1 MKKSIAL
8 MALTGILTLSACG
21 QNGTTPVTCTAPQV
35 EQNGVCVT
43 PVTQRVLTFTVT
55 GVSTAVPVTVTKT
68 DGTIV
73 GTYSVTN
80 GQKLEL
86 PAGSYTVTP
95 SAVAGYTNNGA
106 QTVNLTE
113 GNGTVTLAYAAAPG
127 TQTAVLTIDLVGAA
141 TAPVTIKDASGAVV
155 SGYNNAYVRDGETI
169 TLARGQYT
177 VLGGNTMTAVAPT
190 EAKAADLR
198 NGNATVVLNY
208 TTNEA
213 RTGAFYV
220 NAAGQRVYFN
230 ADPAKLRAD
239 IAARKFRFSSW
250 LENRDGGINVGNG
263 TVTGVP
269 TDAERTE
276 YAPINTQNIVGAYTE
291 YNDNGVWRP
300 VVNSEVQMEILEQ
313 RGNVRFAAADDQDR
327 STMPALDITSNALSS
342 RSWTNLSTDPN
353 YIPYPNSA
361 TYPAYNR
368 TGVAAPNTTG
378 YTWAALNHDPKF
390 ATPGAD
396 GIAASARIRAIGFVN
411 GIEIDKQFLNKNYVA
426 SAQVEVIKEVVV
438 LDQRQTDVVVRSL
451 DDTNPT
457 YEPGQEV
464 GIRIRIV
471 NRGQAA
477 ANNIS
482 LTDAVQSGDLQNYA
496 IGFSPALQAYARA
509 QGFTNLT
516 TTDDTF
522 KATLPTLA
530 AGETRSIVFVAT
542 GARDGTYC
550 DTATIDSYVNG
561 LGQLSPAYVDTAAGH
576 INREGNPAAG
586 LAANVDA
593 TCFTV
598 KGVPALSIVKE
609 LVDANGRVIPNN
621 TQVARN
627 QDVRI
632 RVTVRNGGSGVA
644 QGITVQDRLTS
655 GDAAAHSISLLGG
668 EGTATL
674 QGNDGFNWNIGSL
687 PAGGV
692 AQYTFAARGS
702 VDGTYCDT
710 VTLASTNVTP
720 ANTTSSACFK
730 VATAQLEISK
740 TNDPRVDLAGGDSYT
755 STIIVR
761 NTGTLAAQNIV
772 VRDLLGRLNSNQA
785 VQVNFASGR
794 YVLVVRDPA
803 TGELREETTPGGVV
817 VEGAAPN
824 ATVRTLGRATPDT
837 GITLNPGESIVLNV
851 VSTIPAGTA
860 PGQYCNVATVTAAP
874 NVVFTN
880 NRAEACVSIVPRVAI
895 QTELFDSVDLI
906 APAQSTL
913 FTAIGFNENQST
925 EDLINNVFSFNV
937 GVPEGAAAN
946 AAGVFTASG
955 MKVYYD
961 PTALDQTSG
970 QVIFTLPGAGTDT
983 QDITAQ
989 ATIQPNPATGRFTVN
1004 LPSNFGIAPGGAVFV
1019 TFNGQAPATATVG
1032 SYNTFMSWNSNG
1044 RVSGVAKTG
1053 TSQEDT
1059 TVRRQ

>member
-1 MKKSIAL
+1 MKKSISL
-8 MALTGILTLSACG
+8 MALTGILTLASCG
-21 QNGTTPVTCTAPQV
+21 QNGTTPVSCTAPQV
-35 EQNGVCVT
+35 EQNGTCVT
-43 PVTQRVLTFTVT
+43 P
-55 GVSTAVPVTVTKT
+55 
-68 DGTIV
+68 D
-73 GTYSVTN
+73 
-80 GQKLEL
+80 
-86 PAGSYTVTP
+86 
-95 SAVAGYTNNGA
+95 
-106 QTVNLTE
+106 
-113 GNGTVTLAYAAAPG
+113 APKPDQG

-141 TAPVTIKDASGAVV
+141 TAPVTIKDATGAVV

-169 TLARGQYT
+169 TLTRGQYT
-177 VLGGNTMTAVAPT
+177 VLGGNTLTAVAPVD
-190 EAKAADLR
+190 AKAADLR
-198 NGNATVVLNY
+198 NGNATVTLNY
-208 TTNEA
+208 VTNEA

-220 NAAGQRVYFN
+220 NAAGERMYFN

-239 IAARKFRFSSW
+239 IAAGKFRFSSW
-250 LENRDGGINVGNG
+250 LENRDGGITVGNN
-263 TVTGVP
+263 TITGVP

-327 STMPALDITSNALSS
+327 STMAPLDITSNALSS

-426 SAQVEVIKEVVV
+426 SAQIEVIKEVVV
-438 LDQRQTDVVVRSL
+438 LDQRQRDIVVSSL
-451 DDTNPT
+451 GDANPT

-477 ANNIS
+477 ATNIS
-482 LTDAVQSGDLQNYA
+482 LTEALQSGDTQNYA
-496 IGFSPALQAYARA
+496 IGFSPALQTYAA
-509 QGFTNLT
+509 NQGFTNIVS
-516 TTDDTF
+516 TDDNFT
-522 KATLPTLA
+522 ATLPTLA
-530 AGETRSIVFVAT
+530 AGETRDIVFVAT

-550 DTATIDSYVNG
+550 DTATINSYVNG
-561 LGQLSPAYVDTAAGH
+561 IGQLSPAYVDSAAG
-576 INREGNPAAG
+576 NLNTTGNPAAG

-609 LVDANGRVIPNN
+609 LVDAQGRVIPDG

-627 QDVRI
+627 EAVNI

-644 QGITVQDRLTS
+644 NGITVQDRLTT
-655 GDAAAHSISLLGG
+655 GTAASHSI
-668 EGTATL
+668 TL
-674 QGNDGFNWNIGSL
+674 PPNANVTPVGDDGFNWNVGSL

-692 AQYTFAARGS
+692 AEYTFAARGS
-702 VDGTYCDT
+702 ADGRYCDT

-720 ANTTSSACFK
+720 INTTDSACFN

-740 TNDPRVDLAGGDSYT
+740 TNDPRVDLTGGDSYT

-772 VRDLLGRLNSNQA
+772 VRDLLGRLSTNQN

-817 VEGAAPN
+817 VDGAAPN
-824 ATVRTLGRATPDT
+824 ATVRILGRTEATRDT
-837 GITLNPGESIVLNV
+837 GVTLNPGESLVLNV
-851 VSTIPAGTA
+851 VSIIPAGTA

-880 NRAEACVSIVPRVAI
+880 NRAEACVTVTPRVAI

-906 APAQSTL
+906 APGEATAY
-913 FTAIGFNENQST
+913 TAIGFNENQST
-925 EDLINNVFSFNV
+925 ESLVNNIFRLNV
-937 GVPEGAAAN
+937 GVPEGKTGN
-946 AAGVFTASG
+946 GVFTTSNVN
-955 MKVYYD
+955 VYYD
-961 PTALDQTSG
+961 PTALDQNSG
-970 QVIFTLPGAGTDT
+970 QVVFNLGGDT
-983 QDITAQ
+983 QNITGQ
-989 ATIQPNPATGRFTVN
+989 ARIEPNPATGQFTVT
-1004 LPSNFGIAPGGAVFV
+1004 LPASFGIQPGGAVFV
-1019 TFNGQAPATATVG
+1019 TFNGQAPATATPG
-1032 SYNTFMSWNSNG
+1032 SYNTLLEWTSNG
-1044 RVSGVAKTG
+1044 QVSNAAKTG

>member
-1 MKKSIAL
+1 MNKNIAL

-21 QNGTTPVTCTAPQV
+21 QNGNTPVTCDAGQQLV
-35 EQNGVCVT
+35 NGVCTT
-43 PVTQRVLTFTVT
+43 PVTQRTLTVT
-55 GVSTAVPVTVTKT
+55 VNGIGTAVPVTVTRA
-68 DGTIV
+68 DGTVV
-73 GTYSVTN
+73 GTYSVSN

-86 PAGSYTVTP
+86 AAGKYTVTP
-95 SAVAGYTNNGA
+95 GMVTGYTNSGA
-106 QTVNLTE
+106 QAVDLTN
-113 GNGTVTLAYAAAPG
+113 GNATATVTYTAAPG
-127 TQTAVLTIDLVGAA
+127 VQTAVLTIDLVGAA
-141 TAPVTIKDASGAVV
+141 TAPVTIKDATGAVV

-169 TLARGQYT
+169 TLPRGQYT
-177 VLGGNTMTAVAPT
+177 VLGGNTLTAVAPVD
-190 EAKAADLR
+190 AKAADLR
-198 NGNATVVLNY
+198 NGNATVTLNY
-208 TTNEA
+208 ATNEA

-220 NAAGQRVYFN
+220 NGEGQRVYFN

-239 IAARKFRFSSW
+239 IAAGKFRFSSW
-250 LENRDGGINVGNG
+250 LENRDGGITVGNN

-327 STMPALDITSNALSS
+327 STMAPLDITSNALSS

-426 SAQVEVIKEVVV
+426 SAQIEVIKEVVV
-438 LDQRQTDVVVRSL
+438 LDQRQRDIVVSSL
-451 DDTNPT
+451 GDANPT

-477 ANNIS
+477 ATNIS
-482 LTDAVQSGDLQNYA
+482 LTEALQSGDTQNYA
-496 IGFSPALQAYARA
+496 IGFSPALQTYAA
-509 QGFTNLT
+509 NQGFTNIVS
-516 TTDDTF
+516 TDDNFT
-522 KATLPTLA
+522 ATLPTLA
-530 AGETRSIVFVAT
+530 AGETRDIVFVAT

-550 DTATIDSYVNG
+550 DTATINSYVNG
-561 LGQLSPAYVDTAAGH
+561 IGQLSPAYVDSAAG
-576 INREGNPAAG
+576 NLNTTGNPAAG

-609 LVDANGRVIPNN
+609 LVDAQGRVIPDG

-627 QDVRI
+627 EAVNI

-644 QGITVQDRLTS
+644 NGITVQDRLTT
-655 GDAAAHSISLLGG
+655 GTAASHSI
-668 EGTATL
+668 TL
-674 QGNDGFNWNIGSL
+674 PPNANVTPVGDDGFNWNVGSL

-692 AQYTFAARGS
+692 AEYTFAARGS
-702 VDGTYCDT
+702 ADGRYCDT

-720 ANTTSSACFK
+720 INTTDSACFN

-740 TNDPRVDLAGGDSYT
+740 TNDPRVDLTGGDSYT

-772 VRDLLGRLNSNQA
+772 VRDLLGRLSTNQN

-817 VEGAAPN
+817 VDGAAPN

-880 NRAEACVSIVPRVAI
+880 NRAEACVTVTPRVAI
-895 QTELFDSVDLI
+895 QTELFDSNDLI
-906 APAQSTL
+906 APGEATAY
-913 FTAIGFNENQST
+913 TAIGFNENQST
-925 EDLINNVFSFNV
+925 ESLVNNIFRFNV
-937 GVPEGAAAN
+937 GVPEGRTGN
-946 AAGVFTASG
+946 GVFTTSNVN
-955 MKVYYD
+955 VYYD
-961 PTALDQTSG
+961 PTALDQNSG
-970 QVIFTLPGAGTDT
+970 QVVFNLGGDT
-983 QDITAQ
+983 QNITGQ
-989 ATIQPNPATGRFTVN
+989 ARIEPNPATGQFTVT
-1004 LPSNFGIAPGGAVFV
+1004 LPASFGIQPGGAVFV
-1019 TFNGQAPATATVG
+1019 TFNGQAPATATPG
-1032 SYNTFMSWNSNG
+1032 SYNTLLEWTSNG
-1044 RVSGVAKTG
+1044 QVSNAAKTG